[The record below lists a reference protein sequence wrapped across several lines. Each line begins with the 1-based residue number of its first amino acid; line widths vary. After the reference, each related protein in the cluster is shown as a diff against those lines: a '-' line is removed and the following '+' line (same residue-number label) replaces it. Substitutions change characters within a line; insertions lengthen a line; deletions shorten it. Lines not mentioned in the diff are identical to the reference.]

1 MAEQPAGSVTPWFF
15 SRGLLH
21 RGAELVV
28 GAARR
33 ILGVPR
39 LLIIGF
45 LILYRLLVSPL
56 YGQTCRFY
64 PSCSQYALT
73 AVQQHGALR
82 GSWLAGR
89 RLLRCN
95 PWNAGGVDHVPPV
108 RSKSGCEP
116 GAHETMPIQADSP
129 APLAAEPESNDS
141 RADSRV
147 APTDQNCAPSASRR
161 AA

>member
-1 MAEQPAGSVTPWFF
+1 MAETPD
-15 SRGLLH
+15 
-21 RGAELVV
+21 
-28 GAARR
+28 GAAPSPAPRTFRR
-33 ILGVPR
+33 RAVELMTTAARMLVSVPK

-45 LILYRLLVSPL
+45 LTLYRLLVSPL

-95 PWNAGGVDHVPPV
+95 PWNPGGVDHVPPV
-108 RSKSGCEP
+108 VSKAGCEH
-116 GAHETMPIQADSP
+116 GVNTGLVTEP
-129 APLAAEPESNDS
+129 APRVEH
-141 RADSRV
+141 RV
-147 APTDQNCAPSASRR
+147 APTDPNCAPSAPRR